1 MSDLRQF
8 VAEVLERRGAV
19 VEVLGPDQL
28 EVLAPAALQQQ
39 LGWPELARLGF
50 DTGRS
55 ETPIT
60 PVILGDSESTIQF
73 SNRLFEEGVFGTSV
87 VYPTVAADRARIRT
101 IVTAAHTDDLL
112 HQALA
117 TFDRVGHQLG
127 VISG

>member
-50 DTGRS
+50 GTQSADG
-55 ETPIT
+55 
-60 PVILGDSESTIQF
+60 TI
-73 SNRLFEEGVFGTSV
+73 
-87 VYPTVAADRARIRT
+87 AI
-101 IVTAAHTDDLL
+101 
-112 HQALA
+112 AL
-117 TFDRVGHQLG
+117 
-127 VISG
+127 